1 MANEDIESVDRTVER
16 AEAAMRR
23 IQRAQAELVNVSGEG
38 ASDDALVR
46 AVTDA
51 EGQLVEVT
59 MSPRV
64 MRLTSDAVARAVTEA
79 VQRAQRD
86 AKEKVEDL
94 LGDVLD
100 DVPPLDAAFVDERV
114 AEVAEELSRLERGW

>member
-1 MANEDIESVDRTVER
+1 MTNEDIESVDRTVER

-23 IQRAQAELVNVSGEG
+23 IQRAQAEVAGVTGQG

-51 EGQLVEVT
+51 EGQLMEIAV
-59 MSPRV
+59 SPRI

-86 AKEKVEDL
+86 AKGKVEEL

-100 DVPPLDAAFVDERV
+100 GVPPLDATFVEERV
-114 AEVAEELSRLERGW
+114 AEVAEELARLERGW